1 MASDFRLPPTLATP
15 ANTGPA
21 AKPPD
26 PAALALKLL
35 RPIDALLLP
44 PGQTSRAEVV
54 SSTAQGGQFNLILRL
69 AQQQAGAT
77 APRAEITASSP
88 RAVSSGTQVLLQAI
102 SQTQLM
108 AILQPADKPP
118 AGPATALTRLDPAQ
132 FPPGMT
138 VQARVLSQQP
148 LDQARFAVLARLTE
162 GANSGL
168 DLKLTTNKPLEPG
181 SLLTARVGTQG
192 ELRVADPARQVLQQ
206 ALSQGLRETLQRQGS
221 AEPLL
226 NRLQQVLAASSAT
239 AGTSAD
245 RTAPLPPGSPAGA
258 PSQTSSTAG
267 DKLAAQVQSAVRQVL
282 QQVATPAQL
291 MTPRGVEQA
300 VQRSGLFLEPNLT
313 QLADL
318 LKGGQAPAGAREA
331 GAATPAAGSP
341 APGSPAPGSPAAGN
355 TPPPLPALAKLLSAL
370 AALPVTPG
378 APPLPGADL
387 KAALINLLV
396 NVQQQLPPTAL
407 TAVTLPPGPWA
418 RGMGATPGGFP
429 LPPRAM
435 QALTDS
441 TDLGSLLRLT
451 AALLSRIQHHQLQSL
466 GQTQSFSDGSTQT
479 TWQLEIPLRDGQQF
493 NHVQVR
499 IQREDEA
506 PAKKTGEQAPF
517 WEVRLAFAL
526 DHLGSLQAIAKLYKG
541 RVTTQFWAEQP
552 GTLAL
557 LNSELTLLRDRLLA
571 KGLEV
576 GEISCHQGTPPQP
589 NQALQQRWIDE
600 VT

>member
-1 MASDFRLPPTLATP
+1 MASDFRLPPALATP
-15 ANTGPA
+15 PNTGPV

-26 PAALALKLL
+26 PGALALKLL

-54 SSTAQGGQFNLILRL
+54 SSTANGGQFNLILRL
-69 AQQQAGAT
+69 AQQQTNPG
-77 APRAEITASSP
+77 APRADIAATSP
-88 RAVSSGTQVLLQAI
+88 RAVANGTQVLVQAI

-108 AILQPADKPP
+108 AILQPGDKPP
-118 AGPATALTRLDPAQ
+118 ATLTRLDPGQ
-132 FPPGMT
+132 FPPGTT
-138 VQARVLSQQP
+138 VQARVISQQQV
-148 LDQARFAVLARLTE
+148 DQTRFAVLAKVLQ
-162 GANSGL
+162 GANSGTNL
-168 DLKLTTNKPLEPG
+168 SLITNKPLEPG

-192 ELRVADPARQVLQQ
+192 ELRVPDPGRQVLQQ

-226 NRLQQVLAASSAT
+226 NRLQQLAAATVAQAGASSA
-239 AGTSAD
+239 APAAD
-245 RTAPLPPGSPAGA
+245 RATATTPNTAPPIA
-258 PSQTSSTAG
+258 TTA
-267 DKLAAQVQSAVRQVL
+267 DKLAVQVQNAVRQVL

-291 MTPRGVEQA
+291 MTPKGVEQA

-313 QLADL
+313 QLADM
-318 LKGGQAPAGAREA
+318 LKGGQAPAGARDA
-331 GAATPAAGSP
+331 GASTPTPGN
-341 APGSPAPGSPAAGN
+341 APLAQ
-355 TPPPLPALAKLLSAL
+355 PALAKLLSAL

-378 APPLPGADL
+378 AAPLPGADL

-407 TAVTLPPGPWA
+407 KALTLPPGPWA
-418 RGMGATPGGFP
+418 QGMGPPPGGFP

-435 QALTDS
+435 QALTE
-441 TDLGSLLRLT
+441 TPDLGSLLRLT

-466 GQTQSFSDGSTQT
+466 GQSQTFSDGGTQT

-499 IQREDEA
+499 IQRDDEA
-506 PAKKTGEQAPF
+506 PSKKRGEQAPF

-552 GTLAL
+552 GTLSL
-557 LNSELTLLRDRLLA
+557 LNNELALLRDRLLA

>member
-1 MASDFRLPPTLATP
+1 MASDFRLPPTTVAPAT
-15 ANTGPA
+15 AGPA

-26 PAALALKLL
+26 PAVLALKLL

-54 SSTAQGGQFNLILRL
+54 SSNAQGGQFNLVLRL
-69 AQQQAGAT
+69 AQQQANAT

-108 AILQPADKPP
+108 AIMQPGDKPA
-118 AGPATALTRLDPAQ
+118 AGPSAPLTRLDPGQ
-132 FPPGMT
+132 FPPGTT

-148 LDQARFAVLARLTE
+148 LDPTRFAVLAKIIE

-168 DLKLTTNKPLEPG
+168 NLNLTTNKPLEPG

-192 ELRVADPARQVLQQ
+192 ELRVPDPGRQVLQQ
-206 ALSQGLRETLQRQGS
+206 ALSQGLRDTLQRQGS

-226 NRLQQVLAASSAT
+226 NRLQQALATVTAQAGAT
-239 AGTSAD
+239 GSRGTSD
-245 RTAPLPPGSPAGA
+245 TTTAPPTPGSAPTTSTGGA
-258 PSQTSSTAG
+258 T
-267 DKLAAQVQSAVRQVL
+267 DKLAAQVQNAVRQVL
-282 QQVATPAQL
+282 QQVATPPQL
-291 MTPRGVEQA
+291 MTARGVEQA

-318 LKGGQAPAGAREA
+318 LKGGQAPAGARE
-331 GAATPAAGSP
+331 GVATPAAGN
-341 APGSPAPGSPAAGN
+341 APLPQ
-355 TPPPLPALAKLLSAL
+355 PALAKLLSAL

-407 TAVTLPPGPWA
+407 KALALPPGPWTQ
-418 RGMGATPGGFP
+418 GMMGPPPGGFP

-435 QALTDS
+435 QALAETP
-441 TDLGSLLRLT
+441 DLGSLLRLT

-466 GQTQSFSDGSTQT
+466 GQSQTFTDGSTQT

-499 IQREDEA
+499 IQRDDEA
-506 PAKKTGEQAPF
+506 PSKKAGEHAPF
-517 WEVRLAFAL
+517 WEVRLAFTL

-541 RVTTQFWAEQP
+541 RVTTQFWAEQA

-557 LNSELTLLRDRLLA
+557 LNNELTLLRDRLLA

>member
-54 SSTAQGGQFNLILRL
+54 SSTAQGSQFNLVLRL

-181 SLLTARVGTQG
+181 SLLNARVGTQG

-226 NRLQQVLAASSAT
+226 NRLQQMLAASSAT
-239 AGTSAD
+239 AGTSVD
-245 RTAPLPPGSPAGA
+245 KTGA
-258 PSQTSSTAG
+258 LSQTSTTAG

-291 MTPRGVEQA
+291 MTPRGVELA

-331 GAATPAAGSP
+331 GAATPAPGSP
-341 APGSPAPGSPAAGN
+341 APGSPAPGN
-355 TPPPLPALAKLLSAL
+355 IPPPLPALAKLLSAL

-552 GTLAL
+552 GTLTL

>member
-1 MASDFRLPPTLATP
+1 MASDFRLPPALATP
-15 ANTGPA
+15 PSTGPV
-21 AKPPD
+21 AKPQD
-26 PAALALKLL
+26 TAAVALKLL

-54 SSTAQGGQFNLILRL
+54 SSSSNGGQFNLILRMS
-69 AQQQAGAT
+69 QQNTNQSG
-77 APRAEITASSP
+77 PRAEIAATSP
-88 RAVSSGTQVLLQAI
+88 RAIASGTQVLIQAI

-108 AILQPADKPP
+108 AIMQPADKAP
-118 AGPATALTRLDPAQ
+118 AGPAATLTRLDPAQ
-132 FPPGMT
+132 FPPGTT
-138 VQARVLSQQP
+138 VQARVISQQP
-148 LDQARFAVLARLTE
+148 IDQTRFAVLAKVLQ
-162 GANSGL
+162 GANSGMNL
-168 DLKLTTNKPLEPG
+168 SLTTNKPLEPG
-181 SLLTARVGTQG
+181 SLLTARVGSQG
-192 ELRVADPARQVLQQ
+192 ELRVPDPGRQVLQQ

-226 NRLQQVLAASSAT
+226 NRLQQLAT
-239 AGTSAD
+239 AV
-245 RTAPLPPGSPAGA
+245 TA
-258 PSQTSSTAG
+258 STAG
-267 DKLAAQVQSAVRQVL
+267 QSTPTNAAQGAQSSSLATASTTPGTPLQTSASVEKLAAQVQSAVRQVL

-291 MTPRGVEQA
+291 MTPSGVEQA

-318 LKGGQAPAGAREA
+318 LKGGQAPAGGREA
-331 GAATPAAGSP
+331 APAGT
-341 APGSPAPGSPAAGN
+341 APLPQ
-355 TPPPLPALAKLLSAL
+355 PALAKLLSAL

-378 APPLPGADL
+378 APTLPGADL

-396 NVQQQLPPTAL
+396 NVQQQLPPAAL
-407 TAVTLPPGPWA
+407 TALALPPGPWA
-418 RGMGATPGGFP
+418 QGMGPQRGGFP

-435 QALTDS
+435 QALADTP
-441 TDLGSLLRLT
+441 DLGSLLRLT

-466 GQTQSFSDGSTQT
+466 GQSQTFTDGSTQT

-499 IQREDEA
+499 IQRDDEA
-506 PAKKTGEQAPF
+506 PSKKAGEQTPF
-517 WEVRLAFAL
+517 WEVRLAFTL
-526 DHLGSLQAIAKLYKG
+526 DHLGALQAIAKLYKG
-541 RVTTQFWAEQP
+541 RVNTQFWAEQP
-552 GTLAL
+552 HTLSL
-557 LNSELTLLRDRLLA
+557 LNSELALLRDRLLA

>member
-1 MASDFRLPPTLATP
+1 MASDFRLPPALATP
-15 ANTGPA
+15 PNTGPA
-21 AKPPD
+21 AKPQD
-26 PAALALKLL
+26 PAAVALKLL

-54 SSTAQGGQFNLILRL
+54 SSSLSGGQFNLILRL
-69 AQQQAGAT
+69 AQQNTSQGG
-77 APRAEITASSP
+77 PRAEIAATSP
-88 RAVSSGTQVLLQAI
+88 RAIASGTQVLIQAI

-108 AILQPADKPP
+108 AIMQPGDKAP
-118 AGPATALTRLDPAQ
+118 AGPAATLTRLDPGQ
-132 FPPGMT
+132 FPPGTT
-138 VQARVLSQQP
+138 VQARVISQQQM
-148 LDQARFAVLARLTE
+148 DQTRFAVLAKVIQ

-168 DLKLTTNKPLEPG
+168 NLSLTTNKPLEPG

-192 ELRVADPARQVLQQ
+192 ELRVPDPGRQVLQQ
-206 ALSQGLRETLQRQGS
+206 VLSQGLRETLQRQGS

-226 NRLQQVLAASSAT
+226 NRLQQLASVAAAAAGQTSPAT
-239 AGTSAD
+239 APGPEKLSPGATSTTPGPPLQPT
-245 RTAPLPPGSPAGA
+245 TAA
-258 PSQTSSTAG
+258 
-267 DKLAAQVQSAVRQVL
+267 DKLATQVQSAVRQVL
-282 QQVATPAQL
+282 QQVTTPAQL
-291 MTPRGVEQA
+291 MTPAGVEQA

-318 LKGGQAPAGAREA
+318 LKGGQAPAGGREA
-331 GAATPAAGSP
+331 GASP
-341 APGSPAPGSPAAGN
+341 AGTAPLPQ
-355 TPPPLPALAKLLSAL
+355 PALAKLLAAL

-407 TAVTLPPGPWA
+407 KFLTLPPGPWTQ
-418 RGMGATPGGFP
+418 GMGPAPGGFP

-435 QALTDS
+435 QALSETP
-441 TDLGSLLRLT
+441 DLGSLLRLT

-466 GQTQSFSDGSTQT
+466 GQSQTFTDGSTQT

-499 IQREDEA
+499 IQRDDEA
-506 PAKKTGEQAPF
+506 PSKKAGEQTPF
-517 WEVRLAFAL
+517 WEVRLAFTL
-526 DHLGSLQAIAKLYKG
+526 DHLGALQAIAKLYKG
-541 RVTTQFWAEQP
+541 RVNTQFWAEQP
-552 GTLAL
+552 HTLSL
-557 LNSELTLLRDRLLA
+557 LNAELTLLRDRLLA